1 MALVL
6 GTGGG
11 ALTGTGT
18 WPVSLVAEALAQAIL
33 LVFPPA
39 EASALRLIAV
49 DKARIVQPLEAGD
62 RVEVEAEELGQFG
75 SLRRYACRAVSSG
88 ALAAVAEITVSS

>member
-6 GTGGG
+6 ATGGG
-11 ALTGTGT
+11 ALTGTRA

-39 EASALRLIAV
+39 DASSLRLVGI

-62 RVEVEAEELGQFG
+62 RVEVEAEELGRFG
-75 SLRRYACRAVSSG
+75 PLRRYACRAVRSG
-88 ALAAVAEITVSS
+88 SLAAVAEITVSS